1 MITFDNVTKENMKKN
16 TIHITKNFIHL
27 YRMLIV
33 GSSGSKKTNSL
44 FNLISQQTDINKNI
58 LYAKNLY
65 EAKYQFS
72 SNTPESAA

>member
-1 MITFDNVTKENMKKN
+1 
-16 TIHITKNFIHL
+16 
-27 YRMLIV
+27 MLIV